1 MANYKNL
8 FMRHMDRNDIKYTDV
23 KENVVKVSYT
33 GDNLQTIPIYVFFD
47 KDGDPL
53 VSFKCW
59 NIANF
64 KGKEAAGI
72 IKCNELNNHYRWV
85 TFYIDDDADVITQI
99 DSYVD
104 EENCGSVC
112 LSLVRRMVN
121 IIDETYHDIMRT
133 IWGS

>member
-1 MANYKNL
+1 MTLEEALRFIDPETDMDALAEVEYYK
-8 FMRHMDRNDIKYTDV
+8 
-23 KENVVKVSYT
+23 
-33 GDNLQTIPIYVFFD
+33 G
-47 KDGDPL
+47 
-53 VSFKCW
+53 
-59 NIANF
+59 F

-121 IIDETYHDIMRT
+121 IIDETYPDIMRT

>member
-72 IKCNELNNHYRWV
+72 M
-85 TFYIDDDADVITQI
+85 FYIDDDADVITQI

-121 IIDETYHDIMRT
+121 IIDETYPDIMRT